1 MHPIRRRDTPSDR
14 VYRDGTGVARR
25 IGCSA
30 SCSEP
35 GGYFEVV
42 WLRLM
47 LPLVCVGRKCPRLG
61 LLREAV
67 HPIRRHDTPSDRVYR
82 DGSGVSRRNGCSAY
96 HVQYSPHPR
105 ASRSY
110 VRQRRSRTSPEDNKQ
125 GRGPSLAARTPPY
138 VVSARLYLRVSA
150 ATTGVYISS
159 AARSIT
165 GQLRVNPEC
174 RQRAAQRRLP
184 PHSPPL
190 RRRMR
195 LRARGARDE
204 AEPAEPAE
212 PAAPPS
218 APPEH
223 GSATL
228 PHVANAAR
236 ASFQATGVRRH
247 RDHAEGGERH
257 WFHHIACYRR
267 GVTPDR
273 EESTPS
279 DRLESS
285 RSGGILSA
293 VQAR

>member
-1 MHPIRRRDTPSDR
+1 MTPLL
-14 VYRDGTGVARR
+14 

-30 SCSEP
+30 TE
-35 GGYFEVV
+35 
-42 WLRLM
+42 R
-47 LPLVCVGRKCPRLG
+47 
-61 LLREAV
+61 V
-67 HPIRRHDTPSDRVYR
+67 HR
-82 DGSGVSRRNGCSAY
+82 DGSGVARRNGCSAY

-110 VRQRRSRTSPEDNKQ
+110 VRQRRRRTSPEDNKQ

-138 VVSARLYLRVSA
+138 VVSARLYLRVRA
-150 ATTGVYISS
+150 ATTGVCISS
-159 AARSIT
+159 AARSMT

-174 RQRAAQRRLP
+174 RQRAAQRLP

-204 AEPAEPAE
+204 AEPAEPA
-212 PAAPPS
+212 APPS
-218 APPEH
+218 ALPEH

-257 WFHHIACYRR
+257 RFHHIACYRR
-267 GVTPDR
+267 GATPDR
-273 EESTPS
+273 EDSTPS

>member
-1 MHPIRRRDTPSDR
+1 M
-14 VYRDGTGVARR
+14 RR

-30 SCSEP
+30 
-35 GGYFEVV
+35 
-42 WLRLM
+42 
-47 LPLVCVGRKCPRLG
+47 
-61 LLREAV
+61 
-67 HPIRRHDTPSDRVYR
+67 YR
-82 DGSGVSRRNGCSAY
+82 
-96 HVQYSPHPR
+96 VQYSPHPR

-150 ATTGVYISS
+150 ATTGVCIGS

-165 GQLRVNPEC
+165 GQLGVNPECRQRPARSITGQLGVNPEC
-174 RQRAAQRRLP
+174 RQRAAQRLP

-204 AEPAEPAE
+204 AEPAEPA
-212 PAAPPS
+212 APPS
-218 APPEH
+218 ALPEH

-236 ASFQATGVRRH
+236 ASFQASGVRRH

-257 WFHHIACYRR
+257 RFHHIACYRR
-267 GVTPDR
+267 GATPDR
-273 EESTPS
+273 EDSTPS